1 MTSVPVPA
9 LPHTWRPLFARIVG
23 IAMAVFMLG
32 GAILLAVVLPGSGTV
47 AYHPI
52 DRAGIAA
59 LGVPIAVVLLLLA
72 RPKLTA
78 DAEGLTV
85 VNLIRRRRL
94 AWSEVVGVDLAVT
107 ASWASFDLDDGT
119 SLPVLALQT
128 VDGKRFR
135 RGVAELSALIAS
147 GAPTNS

>member
-59 LGVPIAVVLLLLA
+59 LGVPIAVVLLFFQALSGMFPQPLL
-72 RPKLTA
+72 
-78 DAEGLTV
+78 
-85 VNLIRRRRL
+85 
-94 AWSEVVGVDLAVT
+94 
-107 ASWASFDLDDGT
+107 
-119 SLPVLALQT
+119 VLCL
-128 VDGKRFR
+128 
-135 RGVAELSALIAS
+135 
-147 GAPTNS
+147 